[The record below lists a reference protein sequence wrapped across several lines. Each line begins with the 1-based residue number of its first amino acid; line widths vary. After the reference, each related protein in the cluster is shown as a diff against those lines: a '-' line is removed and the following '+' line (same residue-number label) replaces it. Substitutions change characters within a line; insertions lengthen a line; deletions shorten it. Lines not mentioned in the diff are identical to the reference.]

1 MLPLLF
7 LAVFLAPGVMANVV
21 AGKWQALFFYQL
33 YRIEVEAHGLENS
46 RMAPG
51 CAKAG
56 VVCDMKAFMKEI
68 STIRKSPVLDAD
80 GKPIKPIT
88 LVDNPDFEKVNWAQI
103 GEGADLEAVGTE
115 FDKIGFKGLMSN
127 ERIFKG
133 WKQADNFDN
142 VMSEAEDIAI
152 KALAKLKADGR
163 EPADDRF
170 NKMTAALKAH
180 GDARRYDQA
189 QKITKDFEQQMRTWG
204 GFSVAYTDPIER
216 PPVPGYRKI
225 DADQTIRDNAG
236 RVGFDKVEQRVRDY
250 VTTSNSARVSRSHV
264 EAIIKTQNVHDHL
277 AEACKKL

>member
-7 LAVFLAPGVMANVV
+7 LVVFLAPGVVANVV

-33 YRIEVEAHGLENS
+33 YRLEVEAHGLASS

-68 STIRKSPVLDAD
+68 SIVKKVRELDAN
-80 GKPIKPIT
+80 GKPIQPIKI
-88 LVDNPDFEKVNWAQI
+88 VDDPDFGKVNWAQL
-103 GEGADLEAVGTE
+103 GEGADLEAFGTE
-115 FDKIGFKGLMSN
+115 FDKVGFKGRISN
-127 ERIFKG
+127 VRVFKD
-133 WKQADNFDN
+133 WKQKDSFAT
-142 VMSEAEDIAI
+142 VMSEAEDIAL
-152 KALAKLKADGR
+152 KAIAKLKADGK

-170 NKMTAALKAH
+170 NKMTAALKTH

-189 QKITKDFEQQMRTWG
+189 QKIAKDFEEKMTKLG

-225 DADQTIRDNAG
+225 DADQTISDNTG
-236 RVGFDKVEQRVRDY
+236 RVGFDKVEQTVRDH
-250 VTTSNSARVSRSHV
+250 VAKFNSAGHSPSHV
-264 EAIIKTQNVHDHL
+264 EAIVKTQDVHDHL
-277 AEACKKL
+277 AEACRK

>member
-56 VVCDMKAFMKEI
+56 VVCDMKAFMKEVSI
-68 STIRKSPVLDAD
+68 VKKVRALDAN
-80 GKPIKPIT
+80 GVVIKPVKI
-88 LVDNPDFEKVNWAQI
+88 VDDPDWDKVNWAQI
-103 GEGADLEAVGTE
+103 GEGANLETVAIE
-115 FDKIGFKGLMSN
+115 FDKVGFKGRMN
-127 ERIFKG
+127 NARIFKD
-133 WKQADNFDN
+133 WNQKDSFET
-142 VMSEAEDIAI
+142 VMSEADNIAT
-152 KALAKLKADGR
+152 KAIAKLKADGR

-170 NKMTAALKAH
+170 NKMTAALKTH

-189 QKITKDFEQQMRTWG
+189 QKIAKKFEKEMSDG
-204 GFSVAYTDPIER
+204 GFSAAYTDPIER

-225 DADQTIRDNAG
+225 DADQTIRDNTG
-236 RVGFDKVEQRVRDY
+236 RMGFDKVEQKVRDY
-250 VTTSNSARVSRSHV
+250 VTNFNSAGQSLSHF
-264 EAIIKTQNVHDHL
+264 EAIVKTQGMHDHL
-277 AEACKKL
+277 AEACRNV